1 MANPPHGGILKVSHF
16 DLEYNRMSLMYSC
29 QDLVARDAPIRNEL
43 KAEAETL
50 ADLVLTEVR
59 SAQS

>member
-1 MANPPHGGILKVSHF
+1 
-16 DLEYNRMSLMYSC
+16 MYSF

-50 ADLVLTEVR
+50 ADLVLTEV
-59 SAQS
+59 QSSHS